1 MERTFIELPE
11 FIKDWKELGLGED
24 ELFDLETY
32 LLKNPDAAPVVR
44 GTGGVRKLRWA
55 TKGKGKSGGARVIYV
70 DFVMKREIFFLAVYS
85 KKVKEAMTDQECADL
100 KRLVKRLLRE
110 GA

>member
-1 MERTFIELPE
+1 M
-11 FIKDWKELGLGED
+11 
-24 ELFDLETY
+24 
-32 LLKNPDAAPVVR
+32 
-44 GTGGVRKLRWA
+44 
-55 TKGKGKSGGARVIYV
+55 IYV

-85 KKVKEAMTDQECADL
+85 KKAKEAMTDQECADL